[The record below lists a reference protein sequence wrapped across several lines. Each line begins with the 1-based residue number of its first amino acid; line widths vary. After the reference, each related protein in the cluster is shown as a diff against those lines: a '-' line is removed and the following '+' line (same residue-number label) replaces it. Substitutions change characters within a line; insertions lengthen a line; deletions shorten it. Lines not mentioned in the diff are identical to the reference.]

1 MANAENLKKGKAT
14 QFKSGKD
21 AVENGRKAGV
31 ALRASRRRKRAMRQA
46 AAMLLNTQIPM
57 NERGPF
63 MGTVKTLLK
72 TFGYTPDDATYQD
85 ALLAGIMLE
94 AMKGD
99 VRAAEFIRDTAGES
113 PALDIRKAELKMRQE
128 ELKFKQEQSSG
139 AAAPG
144 AVNNLLEAIMQTGRL
159 TRMIYR
165 RLSKRQKLAMLWW
178 QQPRFRGQDVLLCD
192 GSIRSGKTVCMTVGF
207 IPLEHGDFQRGAV
220 RAVRQDH
227 REPAAQCGS

>member
-31 ALRASRRRKRAMRQA
+31 ASGASRRRKRAMRQA

-144 AVNNLLEAIMQTGRL
+144 AVNNLLEAIMQTGEID
-159 TRMIYR
+159 T
-165 RLSKRQKLAMLWW
+165 
-178 QQPRFRGQDVLLCD
+178 D
-192 GSIRSGKTVCMTVGF
+192 GLPEI
-207 IPLEHGDFQRGAV
+207 E
-220 RAVRQDH
+220 
-227 REPAAQCGS
+227 

>member
-14 QFKSGKD
+14 QFKSGED
-21 AVENGRKAGV
+21 AAENGKKGGTASG
-31 ALRASRRRKRAMRQA
+31 ASRRRKRAMRQA

-144 AVNNLLEAIMQTGRL
+144 AVNNLLEAIMQTGEIDTDDL
-159 TRMIYR
+159 PEI
-165 RLSKRQKLAMLWW
+165 
-178 QQPRFRGQDVLLCD
+178 
-192 GSIRSGKTVCMTVGF
+192 
-207 IPLEHGDFQRGAV
+207 E
-220 RAVRQDH
+220 
-227 REPAAQCGS
+227 

>member
-31 ALRASRRRKRAMRQA
+31 ASGASRRRKRAMRQA

-144 AVNNLLEAIMQTGRL
+144 AVNNLLEAIMQTE
-159 TRMIYR
+159 I
-165 RLSKRQKLAMLWW
+165 
-178 QQPRFRGQDVLLCD
+178 
-192 GSIRSGKTVCMTVGF
+192 
-207 IPLEHGDFQRGAV
+207 E
-220 RAVRQDH
+220 
-227 REPAAQCGS
+227 

>member
-31 ALRASRRRKRAMRQA
+31 ASGASRRRKRAMRQA

-144 AVNNLLEAIMQTGRL
+144 AVNNLLEAIMQTGEID
-159 TRMIYR
+159 T
-165 RLSKRQKLAMLWW
+165 
-178 QQPRFRGQDVLLCD
+178 DD
-192 GSIRSGKTVCMTVGF
+192 
-207 IPLEHGDFQRGAV
+207 
-220 RAVRQDH
+220 
-227 REPAAQCGS
+227 

>member
-21 AVENGRKAGV
+21 AEENGRKAGV
-31 ALRASRRRKRAMRQA
+31 ASGASRRRKRAMRQA

-144 AVNNLLEAIMQTGRL
+144 AVNNLLEAIMQTGEIDTDDL
-159 TRMIYR
+159 PEI
-165 RLSKRQKLAMLWW
+165 
-178 QQPRFRGQDVLLCD
+178 
-192 GSIRSGKTVCMTVGF
+192 
-207 IPLEHGDFQRGAV
+207 E
-220 RAVRQDH
+220 
-227 REPAAQCGS
+227 

>member
-31 ALRASRRRKRAMRQA
+31 ASGASRRRKRAMRQA

-144 AVNNLLEAIMQTGRL
+144 AVNNLLEAIMQTGEIDTDDL
-159 TRMIYR
+159 PEI
-165 RLSKRQKLAMLWW
+165 A
-178 QQPRFRGQDVLLCD
+178 
-192 GSIRSGKTVCMTVGF
+192 
-207 IPLEHGDFQRGAV
+207 
-220 RAVRQDH
+220 
-227 REPAAQCGS
+227 

>member
-31 ALRASRRRKRAMRQA
+31 ASGASRRRKRAMRQA

-57 NERGPF
+57 NEQGPF

-144 AVNNLLEAIMQTGRL
+144 AVNNLLEAIMQTGEIDTDDL
-159 TRMIYR
+159 PEI
-165 RLSKRQKLAMLWW
+165 
-178 QQPRFRGQDVLLCD
+178 
-192 GSIRSGKTVCMTVGF
+192 
-207 IPLEHGDFQRGAV
+207 E
-220 RAVRQDH
+220 
-227 REPAAQCGS
+227 

>member
-31 ALRASRRRKRAMRQA
+31 ASGASRRRKRAMRQA
-46 AAMLLNTQIPM
+46 AAVLLNTQIPM

-144 AVNNLLEAIMQTGRL
+144 AVNNLLEAIMQTGEIDTDDL
-159 TRMIYR
+159 PEI
-165 RLSKRQKLAMLWW
+165 
-178 QQPRFRGQDVLLCD
+178 
-192 GSIRSGKTVCMTVGF
+192 
-207 IPLEHGDFQRGAV
+207 E
-220 RAVRQDH
+220 
-227 REPAAQCGS
+227 

>member
-31 ALRASRRRKRAMRQA
+31 ASGASRRRKRAMRQA

-85 ALLAGIMLE
+85 ALLASIMLE

-144 AVNNLLEAIMQTGRL
+144 AVNNLLEAIMQTGEIDTDDL
-159 TRMIYR
+159 PEI
-165 RLSKRQKLAMLWW
+165 
-178 QQPRFRGQDVLLCD
+178 
-192 GSIRSGKTVCMTVGF
+192 
-207 IPLEHGDFQRGAV
+207 E
-220 RAVRQDH
+220 
-227 REPAAQCGS
+227 

>member
-31 ALRASRRRKRAMRQA
+31 ASGASRRRKRAMRQA

-144 AVNNLLEAIMQTGRL
+144 AVNNLVEAIMQTGEIDTDDL
-159 TRMIYR
+159 PEI
-165 RLSKRQKLAMLWW
+165 
-178 QQPRFRGQDVLLCD
+178 
-192 GSIRSGKTVCMTVGF
+192 
-207 IPLEHGDFQRGAV
+207 E
-220 RAVRQDH
+220 
-227 REPAAQCGS
+227 

>member
-21 AVENGRKAGV
+21 AVENGRKAG
-31 ALRASRRRKRAMRQA
+31 AASGASRRRKRAMRQA

-144 AVNNLLEAIMQTGRL
+144 AVNNLLEAIMQTGEIDTDDL
-159 TRMIYR
+159 PEI
-165 RLSKRQKLAMLWW
+165 
-178 QQPRFRGQDVLLCD
+178 
-192 GSIRSGKTVCMTVGF
+192 
-207 IPLEHGDFQRGAV
+207 E
-220 RAVRQDH
+220 
-227 REPAAQCGS
+227 

>member
-1 MANAENLKKGKAT
+1 
-14 QFKSGKD
+14 
-21 AVENGRKAGV
+21 
-31 ALRASRRRKRAMRQA
+31 
-46 AAMLLNTQIPM
+46 MLLNTQIPM

-144 AVNNLLEAIMQTGRL
+144 AVNNLLEAIMQTGEIDTDDL
-159 TRMIYR
+159 PEI
-165 RLSKRQKLAMLWW
+165 
-178 QQPRFRGQDVLLCD
+178 
-192 GSIRSGKTVCMTVGF
+192 
-207 IPLEHGDFQRGAV
+207 E
-220 RAVRQDH
+220 
-227 REPAAQCGS
+227 

>member
-31 ALRASRRRKRAMRQA
+31 ASGASRRRKRAMRQA
-46 AAMLLNTQIPM
+46 TAMLLNTQIPM

-144 AVNNLLEAIMQTGRL
+144 AVNNLLEAIMQTGEIDTDDL
-159 TRMIYR
+159 PEI
-165 RLSKRQKLAMLWW
+165 
-178 QQPRFRGQDVLLCD
+178 
-192 GSIRSGKTVCMTVGF
+192 
-207 IPLEHGDFQRGAV
+207 E
-220 RAVRQDH
+220 
-227 REPAAQCGS
+227 

>member
-31 ALRASRRRKRAMRQA
+31 ASGASRRRKRAMRQA
-46 AAMLLNTQIPM
+46 AALLLNTQIPM

-113 PALDIRKAELKMRQE
+113 PALDIRKAELKMHQE

-139 AAAPG
+139 AATPG
-144 AVNNLLEAIMQTGRL
+144 AVNNLLEAIMQTGEIDTDDL
-159 TRMIYR
+159 PEI
-165 RLSKRQKLAMLWW
+165 
-178 QQPRFRGQDVLLCD
+178 
-192 GSIRSGKTVCMTVGF
+192 
-207 IPLEHGDFQRGAV
+207 E
-220 RAVRQDH
+220 
-227 REPAAQCGS
+227 

>member
-31 ALRASRRRKRAMRQA
+31 ASGASRRRKRAMRQA

-113 PALDIRKAELKMRQE
+113 PALDIRKAELKIRQE

-144 AVNNLLEAIMQTGRL
+144 AVNNLLEAIMQTGEIDTDDL
-159 TRMIYR
+159 PEI
-165 RLSKRQKLAMLWW
+165 
-178 QQPRFRGQDVLLCD
+178 
-192 GSIRSGKTVCMTVGF
+192 
-207 IPLEHGDFQRGAV
+207 E
-220 RAVRQDH
+220 
-227 REPAAQCGS
+227 

>member
-1 MANAENLKKGKAT
+1 MVNAENLKKGKAT

-31 ALRASRRRKRAMRQA
+31 ASGASRRRKRAMRQA

-144 AVNNLLEAIMQTGRL
+144 AVNNLLEAIMQTGEIDTDDL
-159 TRMIYR
+159 PEI
-165 RLSKRQKLAMLWW
+165 
-178 QQPRFRGQDVLLCD
+178 
-192 GSIRSGKTVCMTVGF
+192 
-207 IPLEHGDFQRGAV
+207 E
-220 RAVRQDH
+220 
-227 REPAAQCGS
+227 

>member
-31 ALRASRRRKRAMRQA
+31 ASGASRRRKRAMRQA

-72 TFGYTPDDATYQD
+72 TFGYTPDDATSQD

-144 AVNNLLEAIMQTGRL
+144 AVNNLLEAIMQTGEIDTDDL
-159 TRMIYR
+159 PEI
-165 RLSKRQKLAMLWW
+165 
-178 QQPRFRGQDVLLCD
+178 
-192 GSIRSGKTVCMTVGF
+192 
-207 IPLEHGDFQRGAV
+207 E
-220 RAVRQDH
+220 
-227 REPAAQCGS
+227 

>member
-31 ALRASRRRKRAMRQA
+31 ASGASRRRKRAMCQA

-144 AVNNLLEAIMQTGRL
+144 AVNNLLEAIMQTGEIDTDDL
-159 TRMIYR
+159 PEI
-165 RLSKRQKLAMLWW
+165 
-178 QQPRFRGQDVLLCD
+178 
-192 GSIRSGKTVCMTVGF
+192 
-207 IPLEHGDFQRGAV
+207 E
-220 RAVRQDH
+220 
-227 REPAAQCGS
+227 

>member
-31 ALRASRRRKRAMRQA
+31 ASGASRRRKRAMRQA

-63 MGTVKTLLK
+63 IGTVKTLLK

-144 AVNNLLEAIMQTGRL
+144 AVNNLLEAIMQTGEIDTDDL
-159 TRMIYR
+159 PEI
-165 RLSKRQKLAMLWW
+165 
-178 QQPRFRGQDVLLCD
+178 
-192 GSIRSGKTVCMTVGF
+192 
-207 IPLEHGDFQRGAV
+207 E
-220 RAVRQDH
+220 
-227 REPAAQCGS
+227 

>member
-21 AVENGRKAGV
+21 ALENGRKAGV
-31 ALRASRRRKRAMRQA
+31 ASGASRRRKRAMRQA

-144 AVNNLLEAIMQTGRL
+144 AVNNLLEAIMQTGEIDTDDL
-159 TRMIYR
+159 PEI
-165 RLSKRQKLAMLWW
+165 
-178 QQPRFRGQDVLLCD
+178 
-192 GSIRSGKTVCMTVGF
+192 
-207 IPLEHGDFQRGAV
+207 E
-220 RAVRQDH
+220 
-227 REPAAQCGS
+227 

>member
-31 ALRASRRRKRAMRQA
+31 ASGSSRRRKRAMRQA

-144 AVNNLLEAIMQTGRL
+144 AVNNLLEAIMQTGEIDTDDL
-159 TRMIYR
+159 PEI
-165 RLSKRQKLAMLWW
+165 
-178 QQPRFRGQDVLLCD
+178 
-192 GSIRSGKTVCMTVGF
+192 
-207 IPLEHGDFQRGAV
+207 E
-220 RAVRQDH
+220 
-227 REPAAQCGS
+227 

>member
-31 ALRASRRRKRAMRQA
+31 ASGASRRRKRAMRQA

-113 PALDIRKAELKMRQE
+113 PALDIRKVELKMRQE

-144 AVNNLLEAIMQTGRL
+144 AVNNLLEAIMQTGEIDTDDL
-159 TRMIYR
+159 PEI
-165 RLSKRQKLAMLWW
+165 
-178 QQPRFRGQDVLLCD
+178 
-192 GSIRSGKTVCMTVGF
+192 
-207 IPLEHGDFQRGAV
+207 E
-220 RAVRQDH
+220 
-227 REPAAQCGS
+227 

>member
-31 ALRASRRRKRAMRQA
+31 ASGASRRRKRAMRQA

-144 AVNNLLEAIMQTGRL
+144 AVNNLLEAIMQTVEIDTDDL
-159 TRMIYR
+159 PEI
-165 RLSKRQKLAMLWW
+165 
-178 QQPRFRGQDVLLCD
+178 
-192 GSIRSGKTVCMTVGF
+192 
-207 IPLEHGDFQRGAV
+207 E
-220 RAVRQDH
+220 
-227 REPAAQCGS
+227 

>member
-14 QFKSGKD
+14 QFKSGRD

-31 ALRASRRRKRAMRQA
+31 ASGASRRRKRAMRQA

-144 AVNNLLEAIMQTGRL
+144 AVNNLLEAIMQTGEIDTDDL
-159 TRMIYR
+159 PEI
-165 RLSKRQKLAMLWW
+165 
-178 QQPRFRGQDVLLCD
+178 
-192 GSIRSGKTVCMTVGF
+192 
-207 IPLEHGDFQRGAV
+207 E
-220 RAVRQDH
+220 
-227 REPAAQCGS
+227 

>member
-1 MANAENLKKGKAT
+1 MAHAENLKKGKAT

-31 ALRASRRRKRAMRQA
+31 ASGASRRRKRAMRQA

-144 AVNNLLEAIMQTGRL
+144 AVNNLLEAIMQTGEIDTDDL
-159 TRMIYR
+159 PEI
-165 RLSKRQKLAMLWW
+165 
-178 QQPRFRGQDVLLCD
+178 
-192 GSIRSGKTVCMTVGF
+192 
-207 IPLEHGDFQRGAV
+207 E
-220 RAVRQDH
+220 
-227 REPAAQCGS
+227 

>member
-31 ALRASRRRKRAMRQA
+31 ASGASRRRKRAMRQA

-144 AVNNLLEAIMQTGRL
+144 AVNNLLEAIMQTG
-159 TRMIYR
+159 
-165 RLSKRQKLAMLWW
+165 
-178 QQPRFRGQDVLLCD
+178 
-192 GSIRSGKTVCMTVGF
+192 
-207 IPLEHGDFQRGAV
+207 GD
-220 RAVRQDH
+220 
-227 REPAAQCGS
+227 

>member
-31 ALRASRRRKRAMRQA
+31 ASGASRRRKRAMRQA

-144 AVNNLLEAIMQTGRL
+144 AVNNLLEAIMQTGEIDMDDL
-159 TRMIYR
+159 PEI
-165 RLSKRQKLAMLWW
+165 
-178 QQPRFRGQDVLLCD
+178 
-192 GSIRSGKTVCMTVGF
+192 
-207 IPLEHGDFQRGAV
+207 E
-220 RAVRQDH
+220 
-227 REPAAQCGS
+227 

>member
-21 AVENGRKAGV
+21 AVAHGRKAGV
-31 ALRASRRRKRAMRQA
+31 ASGATRRRKRAMRQA

-144 AVNNLLEAIMQTGRL
+144 AVNNLLEAIMQTGEIDTDDL
-159 TRMIYR
+159 PEI
-165 RLSKRQKLAMLWW
+165 
-178 QQPRFRGQDVLLCD
+178 
-192 GSIRSGKTVCMTVGF
+192 
-207 IPLEHGDFQRGAV
+207 E
-220 RAVRQDH
+220 
-227 REPAAQCGS
+227 

>member
-31 ALRASRRRKRAMRQA
+31 ASGASRRRKRAMRQA

-139 AAAPG
+139 ASAPG
-144 AVNNLLEAIMQTGRL
+144 AVNNLLEAIMQTGEIDTDDL
-159 TRMIYR
+159 PEI
-165 RLSKRQKLAMLWW
+165 
-178 QQPRFRGQDVLLCD
+178 
-192 GSIRSGKTVCMTVGF
+192 
-207 IPLEHGDFQRGAV
+207 E
-220 RAVRQDH
+220 
-227 REPAAQCGS
+227 

>member
-31 ALRASRRRKRAMRQA
+31 ASGASRRRKRAMRQA
-46 AAMLLNTQIPM
+46 AAMLLNTQIPV

-144 AVNNLLEAIMQTGRL
+144 AVNNLLEAIMQTGEIDTDDL
-159 TRMIYR
+159 PEI
-165 RLSKRQKLAMLWW
+165 
-178 QQPRFRGQDVLLCD
+178 
-192 GSIRSGKTVCMTVGF
+192 
-207 IPLEHGDFQRGAV
+207 E
-220 RAVRQDH
+220 
-227 REPAAQCGS
+227 

>member
-31 ALRASRRRKRAMRQA
+31 ASGASRRRKRAMRQA

-144 AVNNLLEAIMQTGRL
+144 AVNNLLEAIMQTGEMDTDDL
-159 TRMIYR
+159 PEI
-165 RLSKRQKLAMLWW
+165 
-178 QQPRFRGQDVLLCD
+178 
-192 GSIRSGKTVCMTVGF
+192 
-207 IPLEHGDFQRGAV
+207 E
-220 RAVRQDH
+220 
-227 REPAAQCGS
+227 

>member
-31 ALRASRRRKRAMRQA
+31 ASGASRRRKRAMRQA

-139 AAAPG
+139 AAAPS
-144 AVNNLLEAIMQTGRL
+144 AVNNLLEAIMQTGEIDTDDL
-159 TRMIYR
+159 PEI
-165 RLSKRQKLAMLWW
+165 
-178 QQPRFRGQDVLLCD
+178 
-192 GSIRSGKTVCMTVGF
+192 
-207 IPLEHGDFQRGAV
+207 E
-220 RAVRQDH
+220 
-227 REPAAQCGS
+227 